1 MTKPFW
7 TMFYYGDAIMRCSQ
21 HTTLASAVRA
31 AKKCHKQGGARHRI
45 LKVRDMT
52 PPKMDR

>member
-31 AKKCHKQGGARHRI
+31 AKKCYKQGHRI
-45 LKVRDMT
+45 LKVQDAT
-52 PPKMDR
+52 PSTLDR